1 MSSEEIKTGKGRK
14 KAKDYNAGM
23 RERTIGLT
31 TEYYLQGY
39 GYRKIAQI
47 IEEETGVKIT
57 HTTVGKYVR
66 QSLQEW
72 KDERLKKIDDQK
84 AVELQ
89 RIDKLEQTY
98 WQAWEKSLE
107 DVKKT
112 KNKQRAVPKASGEG
126 TEMSVFSADKEIA
139 TEERLGDPRYLQGVQ
154 WCIQKRCEILGI
166 DAPTQ
171 INTNITGNV
180 TTQTVIKT
188 RKRERPMQ

>member
-1 MSSEEIKTGKGRK
+1 MSSENIKTSKGRK
-14 KAKDYNAGM
+14 KAKDYNAAM
-23 RERTIGLT
+23 KERTIGLT

-47 IEEETGVKIT
+47 IEEQTGVRIT
-57 HTTVGKYVR
+57 HTTVGKYVK

-112 KNKQRAVPKASGEG
+112 KNRQRAVPKASGG
-126 TEMSVFSADKEIA
+126 STEMSVFSADKEIA

-180 TTQTVIKT
+180 ITQTVIKT